1 MVLVVHDE
9 TKRNKTKQNKTKR
22 NENDE
27 KYGGLPPYNLTED
40 FKMRVV
46 FFSLIRSGEIVSTRS
61 PALCCHLYPFKTL
74 STELSESS
82 HSHLVLI
89 F

>member
-1 MVLVVHDE
+1 
-9 TKRNKTKQNKTKR
+9 
-22 NENDE
+22 
-27 KYGGLPPYNLTED
+27 
-40 FKMRVV
+40 MRVV